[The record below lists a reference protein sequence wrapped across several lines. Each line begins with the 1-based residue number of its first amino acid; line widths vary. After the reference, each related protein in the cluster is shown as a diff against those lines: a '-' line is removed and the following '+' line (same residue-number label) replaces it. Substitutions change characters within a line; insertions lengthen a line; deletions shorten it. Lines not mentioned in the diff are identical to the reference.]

1 LSPDTPPERERSGAS
16 ADGIA
21 DDRDPSAAEDG
32 PNPPSEPRGSRKG
45 RQRRAPQRGAPSRR
59 ALRRRAVE
67 FLYEAAQ
74 RSLDP
79 VTLLAERVG
88 STEVDPV
95 GDYTISLVEGV
106 TAHLE
111 RIDELLS
118 EHSQGWTLERMPPVD
133 LAVLRVG
140 IYELLWSSDVP
151 DPVAIDEAVGLAREL
166 STDDSPRFVN
176 GVLGRIGTIADRLRA
191 VL

>member
-1 LSPDTPPERERSGAS
+1 MSDSAS
-16 ADGIA
+16 A
-21 DDRDPSAAEDG
+21 
-32 PNPPSEPRGSRKG
+32 PRRGG
-45 RQRRAPQRGAPSRR
+45 RPGRR

-67 FLYEAAQ
+67 ILYEAAQ

-79 VTLLAERVG
+79 VTLLADRVG
-88 STEVDPV
+88 STDADPI

-106 TAHLE
+106 TANRE
-111 RIDELLS
+111 RIDELLA
-118 EHSQGWTLERMPPVD
+118 EHAHGWSLERMPPVD

-140 IYELLWSSDVP
+140 VYELLWAADVP

-176 GVLGRIGTIADRLRA
+176 GVLGRIGTIADRIRA

>member
-1 LSPDTPPERERSGAS
+1 MSDPAS
-16 ADGIA
+16 A
-21 DDRDPSAAEDG
+21 
-32 PNPPSEPRGSRKG
+32 PR
-45 RQRRAPQRGAPSRR
+45 RGGRR

-67 FLYEAAQ
+67 ILYEAAQ

-79 VTLLAERVG
+79 VTLLADRVG
-88 STEVDPV
+88 STAADPV

-106 TAHLE
+106 TANRE
-111 RIDELLS
+111 RIDELLA
-118 EHSQGWTLERMPPVD
+118 EHAHGWTLERMPPVD

-140 IYELLWSSDVP
+140 VYELLWAADVP

-176 GVLGRIGTIADRLRA
+176 GVLGRIGTIADRIRA